1 MVREDRSNLK
11 KFIYLL
17 IAVIIP
23 ISGVLVNHL
32 YRPDH
37 ILLSV
42 FFIAWMAFFV
52 LALEPFDTE
61 DSETIEP

>member
-1 MVREDRSNLK
+1 MAREDRSNLK
-11 KFIYLL
+11 KFIYLV

-37 ILLSV
+37 ILLSI
-42 FFIAWMAFFV
+42 FFLVWMGFFV

>member
-1 MVREDRSNLK
+1 MVREEQSKLK

-17 IAVIIP
+17 IAVILP
-23 ISGVLVNHL
+23 ISGILVNHL

-37 ILLSV
+37 IMISLFLIIWMG
-42 FFIAWMAFFV
+42 FFM

-61 DSETIEP
+61 DSETVEP